1 MTLVLAYSNWLYGSD
16 ALGDVH
22 GRLGPN
28 IPAPD
33 YVLDLIQVMSVP
45 GPGEQEAGEGGKVGD
60 TVMGEAEVVDLV
72 DVIEE
77 KPAEP
82 PAGAA
87 KP

>member
-1 MTLVLAYSNWLYGSD
+1 MVA
-16 ALGDVH
+16 
-22 GRLGPN
+22 
-28 IPAPD
+28 
-33 YVLDLIQVMSVP
+33 VP
-45 GPGEQEAGEGGKVGD
+45 GPGKQGAGEVSKVGD

-82 PAGAA
+82 PAGTA